1 MRGTARH
8 ERWPLKETFG
18 ISRGVSTESHVLYV
32 QLEHA
37 GIVAQGEAEAAE
49 YTEEQALERLRECQ
63 AFLSRMPQDYTRAR
77 LQQDLPAGPVRNAI
91 DCAFWDL
98 ESKQRGQRAWEIAG
112 IEEGRIRTL
121 YTIGLDTPEV
131 MAARAAKHADWPWL
145 KVKLGGPGDRER
157 IAAVR
162 RAAPR
167 ARLLVDANGG
177 WTLDELNAY
186 APELA
191 AIGVS
196 VIEQPLAPGADAA
209 LAGWKGPL
217 PLCADESCIDRGSLA
232 TLPDGCVRELEPGEV
247 EKYTV
252 VRVAD
257 EILVDLMA
265 KASGIDYA
273 EASQSVVI
281 HEIDGVPI
289 PFASPELLW
298 RMKCRAGREK
308 DRGDIE
314 FLRQYFAAKGI
325 VPPQV

>member
-49 YTEEQALERLRECQ
+49 YTEEQALERLHECQ

-232 TLPDGCVRELEPGEV
+232 TLPDGYGYVNIKLDKTGGLTEALALAAAAHTRGLRLMVGCNLGTSLATAPAMLIARL
-247 EKYTV
+247 
-252 VRVAD
+252 A
-257 EILVDLMA
+257 EIVDL
-265 KASGIDYA
+265 D
-273 EASQSVVI
+273 
-281 HEIDGVPI
+281 
-289 PFASPELLW
+289 SPLLLA
-298 RMKCRAGREK
+298 RDREPALVY
-308 DRGDIE
+308 DHDLIE
-314 FLRQYFAAKGI
+314 WPEYRLWG
-325 VPPQV
+325 

>member
-145 KVKLGGPGDRER
+145 KVKLGGPGARER

-162 RAAPR
+162 HAAPR

-217 PLCADESCIDRGSLA
+217 PLCADESCIDRASLA
-232 TLPDGCVRELEPGEV
+232 TLPDGYGYVNIKLDKTGGLTEALALAAAAHTRGLRLMVGCNLGTSLATAPAMLIARL
-247 EKYTV
+247 
-252 VRVAD
+252 A
-257 EILVDLMA
+257 EIVDL
-265 KASGIDYA
+265 D
-273 EASQSVVI
+273 
-281 HEIDGVPI
+281 
-289 PFASPELLW
+289 SPLLLA
-298 RMKCRAGREK
+298 RDREPALVY
-308 DRGDIE
+308 DHDLIE
-314 FLRQYFAAKGI
+314 WPEYRLWG
-325 VPPQV
+325 

>member
-49 YTEEQALERLRECQ
+49 YTEEQALERLHECQ
-63 AFLSRMPQDYTRAR
+63 AFLSQMPQDYTRAR

-98 ESKQRGQRAWEIAG
+98 ECKQRNMRAWDIAG
-112 IEEGRIRTL
+112 IEQGRVRTL

-196 VIEQPLAPGADAA
+196 VIEQPLAPGADGA

-232 TLPDGCVRELEPGEV
+232 TLPDGYSYVNIKLDKTGGLTEALALAAAAHTRGLRLMVGCNLGTSLATAPAMLIARL
-247 EKYTV
+247 
-252 VRVAD
+252 A
-257 EILVDLMA
+257 EIVDL
-265 KASGIDYA
+265 D
-273 EASQSVVI
+273 
-281 HEIDGVPI
+281 
-289 PFASPELLW
+289 SPLLLA
-298 RMKCRAGREK
+298 RDREPALVY
-308 DRGDIE
+308 DHDLIE
-314 FLRQYFAAKGI
+314 WPEYRLWG
-325 VPPQV
+325 

>member
-49 YTEEQALERLRECQ
+49 YTEEQALERLHECQ
-63 AFLSRMPQDYTRAR
+63 AFLSQMPQDYTRAR

-98 ESKQRGQRAWEIAG
+98 ECKQRNMRAWDIAG
-112 IEEGRIRTL
+112 IEQGRVRTL

-232 TLPDGCVRELEPGEV
+232 TLPDGYGYVNIKLDKTGGLTEALALAAAAHTRGLRLMVGCNLGTSLATAPAMLIARL
-247 EKYTV
+247 
-252 VRVAD
+252 A
-257 EILVDLMA
+257 EIVDL
-265 KASGIDYA
+265 D
-273 EASQSVVI
+273 
-281 HEIDGVPI
+281 
-289 PFASPELLW
+289 SPLLLA
-298 RMKCRAGREK
+298 RDREPALVY
-308 DRGDIE
+308 DHDLIE
-314 FLRQYFAAKGI
+314 WPEYRLWG
-325 VPPQV
+325 

>member
-49 YTEEQALERLRECQ
+49 YTEEQALERLHECQ
-63 AFLSRMPQDYTRAR
+63 AFLSQMPQDYTRAR

-98 ESKQRGQRAWEIAG
+98 ECKQRNMRAWEIAG

-196 VIEQPLAPGADAA
+196 VIEQPLAPGADGA

-232 TLPDGCVRELEPGEV
+232 TLPDGYGYVNIKLDKTGGLTEALALAAAAHTRGLRLMVGCNLGTSLATAPAMLIARL
-247 EKYTV
+247 
-252 VRVAD
+252 A
-257 EILVDLMA
+257 EIVDL
-265 KASGIDYA
+265 D
-273 EASQSVVI
+273 
-281 HEIDGVPI
+281 
-289 PFASPELLW
+289 SPLLLA
-298 RMKCRAGREK
+298 RDREPALVY
-308 DRGDIE
+308 DHDLIE
-314 FLRQYFAAKGI
+314 WPEYRLWG
-325 VPPQV
+325 

>member
-1 MRGTARH
+1 
-8 ERWPLKETFG
+8 
-18 ISRGVSTESHVLYV
+18 VSTESHVLYV

-162 RAAPR
+162 HAAPR

-217 PLCADESCIDRGSLA
+217 PLCADESCIDRASLAALPDGYDYVNIKLDKTGGLTEALALAAAAHTRGLRLMVGCNLGTSLA
-232 TLPDGCVRELEPGEV
+232 TAPAMLIARL
-247 EKYTV
+247 
-252 VRVAD
+252 A
-257 EILVDLMA
+257 EIVDL
-265 KASGIDYA
+265 D
-273 EASQSVVI
+273 
-281 HEIDGVPI
+281 
-289 PFASPELLW
+289 SPLLLA
-298 RMKCRAGREK
+298 RDREPALVY
-308 DRGDIE
+308 DHDLIE
-314 FLRQYFAAKGI
+314 WPEYRLWG
-325 VPPQV
+325 

>member
-121 YTIGLDTPEV
+121 YTIGIDTPEV

-162 RAAPR
+162 HAAPR

-217 PLCADESCIDRGSLA
+217 PLCADESCIDRASLAALPDGYDYVNIKLDKTGGLTEALALAAAAHTRGLRLMVGCNLGTSLA
-232 TLPDGCVRELEPGEV
+232 TAPAMLIARL
-247 EKYTV
+247 
-252 VRVAD
+252 A
-257 EILVDLMA
+257 EIVDL
-265 KASGIDYA
+265 D
-273 EASQSVVI
+273 
-281 HEIDGVPI
+281 
-289 PFASPELLW
+289 SPLLLA
-298 RMKCRAGREK
+298 RDREPALVY
-308 DRGDIE
+308 DHDLIE
-314 FLRQYFAAKGI
+314 WPEYRLWG
-325 VPPQV
+325 

>member
-63 AFLSRMPQDYTRAR
+63 AFLSRMPDDYTRAR

-98 ESKQRGQRAWEIAG
+98 ECKQRNMRAWEIAG

-196 VIEQPLAPGADAA
+196 VIEQPLAPGPDAA

-232 TLPDGCVRELEPGEV
+232 TLPDGYGYVNIKLDKTGGLTEALALAAAAHTRGLRLMVGCNLGTSLATAPAMLIARL
-247 EKYTV
+247 
-252 VRVAD
+252 A
-257 EILVDLMA
+257 EIVDL
-265 KASGIDYA
+265 D
-273 EASQSVVI
+273 
-281 HEIDGVPI
+281 
-289 PFASPELLW
+289 SPLLLA
-298 RMKCRAGREK
+298 RDREPALVY
-308 DRGDIE
+308 DHDLIE
-314 FLRQYFAAKGI
+314 WPEYRLWG
-325 VPPQV
+325 

>member
-1 MRGTARH
+1 MRGTARL

-18 ISRGVSTESHVLYV
+18 IARGVSTESHVLHV
-32 QLEHA
+32 TLEHA

-49 YTEEQALERLRECQ
+49 YTEEQALERLHVCQ
-63 AFLSRMPQDYTRAR
+63 AFLAQMPAGYSRSR
-77 LQQDLPAGPVRNAI
+77 LQHDLPAGPVRNAI

-162 RAAPR
+162 HAAPR

-217 PLCADESCIDRGSLA
+217 PLCADESCIDRASLA
-232 TLPDGCVRELEPGEV
+232 TLPDGYGYVNIKLDKTGGLTEALALAAAAHTRGLRLMVGCNLGTSLATAPAMLIARL
-247 EKYTV
+247 
-252 VRVAD
+252 A
-257 EILVDLMA
+257 EIVDL
-265 KASGIDYA
+265 D
-273 EASQSVVI
+273 
-281 HEIDGVPI
+281 
-289 PFASPELLW
+289 SPLLLA
-298 RMKCRAGREK
+298 RDREPALVY
-308 DRGDIE
+308 DHDLIE
-314 FLRQYFAAKGI
+314 WPEYRLWG
-325 VPPQV
+325 

>member
-232 TLPDGCVRELEPGEV
+232 TLPDGYGYVNIKLDKTGGLTEALALAAAAHTRGLRLMVGCNLGTSLATAPAMLIARL
-247 EKYTV
+247 
-252 VRVAD
+252 A
-257 EILVDLMA
+257 EIVDL
-265 KASGIDYA
+265 D
-273 EASQSVVI
+273 
-281 HEIDGVPI
+281 
-289 PFASPELLW
+289 SPLLLA
-298 RMKCRAGREK
+298 RDREPALVY
-308 DRGDIE
+308 DHDLIE
-314 FLRQYFAAKGI
+314 WPEYRLWG
-325 VPPQV
+325 

>member
-121 YTIGLDTPEV
+121 YTIGLDTPDV

-232 TLPDGCVRELEPGEV
+232 TLPDGYGYVNIKLDKTGGLTEALALAAAAHTRGLRLMVGCNLGTSLATAPAMLIARL
-247 EKYTV
+247 
-252 VRVAD
+252 A
-257 EILVDLMA
+257 EIVDL
-265 KASGIDYA
+265 D
-273 EASQSVVI
+273 
-281 HEIDGVPI
+281 
-289 PFASPELLW
+289 SPLLLA
-298 RMKCRAGREK
+298 RDREPALVY
-308 DRGDIE
+308 DHDLIE
-314 FLRQYFAAKGI
+314 WPEYRLWG
-325 VPPQV
+325 

>member
-1 MRGTARH
+1 
-8 ERWPLKETFG
+8 
-18 ISRGVSTESHVLYV
+18 VLYV

-98 ESKQRGQRAWEIAG
+98 ESKQRGMRAWDIAG
-112 IEEGRIRTL
+112 IEEGRVRTL

-145 KVKLGGPGDRER
+145 KVKLGGPVDRER

-162 RAAPR
+162 HAAPR

-217 PLCADESCIDRGSLA
+217 PLCADESCIDRASLA
-232 TLPDGCVRELEPGEV
+232 TLPDGYDYVNIKLDKTGGLTEALALAAAAHTRGLRLMVGCNLGTSLATAPAMLIARL
-247 EKYTV
+247 
-252 VRVAD
+252 A
-257 EILVDLMA
+257 EIVDL
-265 KASGIDYA
+265 D
-273 EASQSVVI
+273 
-281 HEIDGVPI
+281 
-289 PFASPELLW
+289 SPLLLA
-298 RMKCRAGREK
+298 RDREPALVY
-308 DRGDIE
+308 DHDLIE
-314 FLRQYFAAKGI
+314 WPEYRLWG
-325 VPPQV
+325 

>member
-1 MRGTARH
+1 
-8 ERWPLKETFG
+8 
-18 ISRGVSTESHVLYV
+18 VLYV

-162 RAAPR
+162 HAAPR

-217 PLCADESCIDRGSLA
+217 PLCADESCIDRASLAALPDGYDYVNIKLDKTGGLTEALALAAAAHTRGLRLMVGCNLGTSLA
-232 TLPDGCVRELEPGEV
+232 TAPAMLIARL
-247 EKYTV
+247 
-252 VRVAD
+252 A
-257 EILVDLMA
+257 EIVDL
-265 KASGIDYA
+265 D
-273 EASQSVVI
+273 
-281 HEIDGVPI
+281 
-289 PFASPELLW
+289 SPLLLA
-298 RMKCRAGREK
+298 RDREPALVY
-308 DRGDIE
+308 DHDLIE
-314 FLRQYFAAKGI
+314 WPEYRLWG
-325 VPPQV
+325 

>member
-8 ERWPLKETFG
+8 ERWPLKESFG
-18 ISRGVSTESHVLYV
+18 IARGVSTESHVLYV

-49 YTEEQALERLRECQ
+49 YTVEQAEDRLRECR
-63 AFLSRMPQDYTRAR
+63 AFLARMPEDYTRTR

-98 ESKQRGQRAWEIAG
+98 EAKQRGQRAWTLAG
-112 IEEGRIRTL
+112 IEEGRVRTL

-131 MAARAAKHADWPWL
+131 MAARAKAHADWPWL

-162 RAAPR
+162 KAAPR

-191 AIGVS
+191 AIGVA
-196 VIEQPLAPGADAA
+196 VIEQPLAPGVDAA

-217 PLCADESCIDRGSLA
+217 PLCADESCLDRSSLDALPDGYRYVNIKLDKTGGLTEALALAAAAHTRGLRVMVGCNLGTSLA
-232 TLPDGCVRELEPGEV
+232 TAPALLIARL
-247 EKYTV
+247 
-252 VRVAD
+252 A
-257 EILVDLMA
+257 EIVDL
-265 KASGIDYA
+265 D
-273 EASQSVVI
+273 
-281 HEIDGVPI
+281 
-289 PFASPELLW
+289 SPLLLA
-298 RMKCRAGREK
+298 RDREPALVY
-308 DRGDIE
+308 DHDLIE
-314 FLRQYFAAKGI
+314 WPEYRLWG
-325 VPPQV
+325 